1 MLDAMDQRIDIITL
15 RVEDL
20 DAATSFY
27 TNGLG
32 WTAMLTVPGE
42 VTFLQS
48 AHGQAVSLFDAAG
61 YDADTGAP
69 IPVPLVL
76 AQIVAGEA
84 EVDRVVAELVDA
96 GATLVKAPEHADW
109 GGYHGFVRDPAGY
122 YWEIADNPGW
132 RVTGDGTPS
141 IGPVDA

>member
-1 MLDAMDQRIDIITL
+1 MDQRLDIITL

-20 DAATSFY
+20 AAATRFY
-27 TNGLG
+27 ADGLG
-32 WTAMLTVPGE
+32 WTVMLHVPGE

-48 AHGQAVSLFDAAG
+48 AHGQAISLFDAAG

-69 IPVPLVL
+69 IPVPIVL
-76 AQIVAGEA
+76 AQIVHGEA

-96 GATLVKAPEHADW
+96 GGTLVKAPEHADW

-132 RVTGDGTPS
+132 RVEADGTPR
-141 IGPVDA
+141 IGAVDD

>member
-1 MLDAMDQRIDIITL
+1 MDQRIDLITL

-20 DAATSFY
+20 VAATRFY
-27 TNGLG
+27 ADGLG
-32 WTAMLTVPGE
+32 WTTMLHVPGE

-48 AHGQAVSLFDAAG
+48 AHGQAISLFDAAG

-76 AQIVAGEA
+76 AQIVRGES

-96 GATLVKAPEHADW
+96 GATLVKAPERADW

-122 YWEIADNPGW
+122 YWEIADNPGF
-132 RVTGDGTPS
+132 RVDADGTPR
-141 IGPVDA
+141 IGVVDD